1 MIAELQG
8 LQINL
13 VTFSVFVLGAIV
25 IGLFWQASRK
35 GLSCLDLITDKGSG
49 KMSLTK
55 VLNVLG
61 GIVGTWT
68 VMRMAIDKSLS
79 WELFALF
86 LAYCA
91 GTHAFS
97 TYLSARFRPGEP
109 PRQQLPSAT
118 SDING

>member
-1 MIAELQG
+1 MELASVH
-8 LQINL
+8 IDL
-13 VTFSVFVLGAIV
+13 VTFSVMAFAFLIV
-25 IGLFWQASRK
+25 ALFWQAARK

-61 GIVGTWT
+61 SIVGTWT
-68 VMRMAIDKSLS
+68 VMRMAIDRSLT
-79 WELFALF
+79 WEVFAIF

-109 PRQQLPSAT
+109 PRPTAASAI